1 MQLVGIQIYNLTD
14 GDSSIDVLL
23 KKIGGHWFFLNV
35 NVTCVDLVSFI
46 LIFHL
51 LPRLLIGSCDAVG
64 GLMQS

>member
-1 MQLVGIQIYNLTD
+1 MTNRMTGINM
-14 GDSSIDVLL
+14 LL

-51 LPRLLIGSCDAVG
+51 VAQASNRSMWC
-64 GLMQS
+64 